1 MFRALVKLVP
11 HWPMITHAPSID
23 WSVVGRDMS
32 GGGGNE
38 TRVYQLFYRDDDMK
52 VEEQGGGRDKA
63 RVYQLFYRD
72 GDQRLMK
79 QGEGRG
85 KARVSSRSKGKY
97 VRYLSP

>member
-1 MFRALVKLVP
+1 
-11 HWPMITHAPSID
+11 
-23 WSVVGRDMS
+23 MS

-38 TRVYQLFYRDDDMK
+38 T
-52 VEEQGGGRDKA
+52 